1 MRDSSLREASTI
13 KTITKTGIGALATA
27 AAFAL
32 TTAASAQ
39 TVSIGTLPTGSL
51 AYGIAAACAK
61 VISDKTDMTTRAVG
75 FGGSNIFIPQ
85 VDQGKIEMSTANAIE
100 AHFAK
105 DGTGTFPGHKHPNLR
120 ALARL
125 FEFQTGFMV
134 KKDSSFQK
142 VTDFKGESFPSG
154 FTSQKIVEIMVSAV
168 FKAEGMA
175 WGDIKPVPVPNFV
188 RGTDELVA
196 GRVVASFLAPGS
208 AIVKKADASAGIR
221 FLSLE
226 GSPEKEKAIQTVA
239 PGMYYTTVNPSKQ
252 LPYIE
257 KPTTMLGFDYLI
269 LAGKHVSDEVAYKA
283 AKALHGNKEALI
295 AGHGV
300 FRTFDP
306 AKMAKKGVG
315 VDYHPGAMKFYK
327 EAGIL

>member
-1 MRDSSLREASTI
+1 MTFPSGTAIFR
-13 KTITKTGIGALATA
+13 GALAGVAGVLLAVTGA
-27 AAFAL
+27 A
-32 TTAASAQ
+32 AQ

-51 AYGIAAACAK
+51 AYGIAAASAK
-61 VISDKTDMTTRAVG
+61 VISDKAGLTTRAVG

-85 VDQGKIEMSTANAIE
+85 VNQGKIEMSTANAIE

-105 DGTGTFPGHKHPNLR
+105 DGTGTFPGRKNPNLR

-134 KKDSSFQK
+134 KKDSPITK
-142 VTDFKGESFPSG
+142 VTDFKGQAFPSG
-154 FTSQKIVEIMVSAV
+154 FTSQKIVEIMVRAV
-168 FKAEGMA
+168 FATEGMTWA
-175 WGDIKPVPVPNFV
+175 DIKPVPVPNFV

-196 GRVVASFLAPGS
+196 GNVVGSFLAPGS
-208 AIVKKADASAGIR
+208 AIVRKANASTAIR

-226 GSPEKEKAIQTVA
+226 GSPEKEKKLQTVA
-239 PGMYYTTVNPSKQ
+239 PGMYYTTVQPSKR

-257 KPTTMLGFDYLI
+257 TPTTMLGFDYLI
-269 LAGKHVSDEVAYKA
+269 LAGKQVSDEVAYKS
-283 AKALHGNKEALI
+283 AKALYENKEALI

-300 FRTFDP
+300 FRTFEP
-306 AKMAKKGVG
+306 KKMAKPGVG
-315 VDYHPGAMKFYK
+315 VDYHPGAVKFYK